1 MKRTTA
7 RRMSP
12 PKQRATAPGGC
23 TFPDGFTLMELLVT
37 LAILLVLTVI
47 VIPNL
52 SGVKMQA
59 NQNAA
64 MSSLKSIY
72 QAEVAYE
79 MKYPANGFACT
90 LSTLGGDPRA
100 LPPSPQKAELLPNAL
115 ASGRKNGYTYTI
127 VRCTTTVKDRQ
138 PQLTGFEVTA
148 VPEVVGKTGHFGYC
162 LDSQGAT
169 KFDPAGG
176 TNCTENAD

>member
-1 MKRTTA
+1 
-7 RRMSP
+7 
-12 PKQRATAPGGC
+12 
-23 TFPDGFTLMELLVT
+23 
-37 LAILLVLTVI
+37 

-79 MKYPANGFACT
+79 TKYPTTGFACA

-100 LPPSPQKAELLPNAL
+100 LPPSPQKAELLPREL
-115 ASGRKNGYTYTI
+115 VSGRKNGYLYSI
-127 VRCTTTVKDRQ
+127 SHCSTTVKDHQ
-138 PQLTGFEVTA
+138 PQVTGFTVTA

>member
-1 MKRTTA
+1 MPSPDQTA
-7 RRMSP
+7 AS
-12 PKQRATAPGGC
+12 
-23 TFPDGFTLMELLVT
+23 PDGFTLMELLVT

-59 NQNAA
+59 NQNSA

-79 MKYPANGFACT
+79 TKYPVNGFACT

-100 LPPSPQKAELLPNAL
+100 LPASPQKAELLPDRL
-115 ASGRKNGYTYTI
+115 ASGRKNGYIYTI
-127 VRCTTTVKDRQ
+127 SHCTTTVKDHQ
-138 PQLTGFEVTA
+138 PQITGFEVTA

>member
-1 MKRTTA
+1 MKRPTA
-7 RRMSP
+7 NPNLR
-12 PKQRATAPGGC
+12 
-23 TFPDGFTLMELLVT
+23 PDLTSEQGPSAQSGFTLMELLVT
-37 LAILLVLTVI
+37 LAILLVLMVI

-79 MKYPANGFACT
+79 TKYPTSGFACS
-90 LSTLGGDPRA
+90 LATLGGDPRT
-100 LPPSPQKAELLPNAL
+100 LPPSPQQAELLPKEL
-115 ASGRKNGYTYTI
+115 ASGRKNGYIYTI
-127 VRCTTTVKDRQ
+127 SNCSTTVKDHQ
-138 PQLTGFEVTA
+138 PQITGFAATA
-148 VPEVVGKTGHFGYC
+148 VPVVVGKTGHFGYC

-169 KFDPAGG
+169 KFDPTGG
-176 TNCTENAD
+176 TDCTQNAD

>member
-1 MKRTTA
+1 MKRPY
-7 RRMSP
+7 RSP
-12 PKQRATAPGGC
+12 SVDAGSRTL
-23 TFPDGFTLMELLVT
+23 GFTLMELLVT

-79 MKYPANGFACT
+79 TKYPVNGFACS
-90 LSTLGGDPRA
+90 LAELGGKPRSGPA
-100 LPPSPQKAELLPNAL
+100 TPAQAQLLPQEL
-115 ASGRKNGYTYTI
+115 AAGRKNGYVYS
-127 VRCTTTVKDRQ
+127 VAHCTTTTKDHQ
-138 PQLTGFEVTA
+138 PQTTGFEVTA

-162 LDSQGAT
+162 LNAQGAT
-169 KFDPAGG
+169 TFDPAGG